1 MHDLFRV
8 PLGEVAE
15 VLNTSPA
22 NAKKLA
28 SRARRRLQGL
38 EVLPEA
44 GSRPNSSHM
53 RIVDAFLAAAR
64 GGELDRLLALM
75 APDVEQDHPH
85 LDHSAHADRHGVAA
99 RLAGLTEAECPGHA
113 TDPAPR
119 SAAGGSRFDHCPWA
133 GDCTEQ

>member
-44 GSRPNSSHM
+44 GSDRTPATCGSWMPSSPQH
-53 RIVDAFLAAAR
+53 V
-64 GGELDRLLALM
+64 
-75 APDVEQDHPH
+75 VE
-85 LDHSAHADRHGVAA
+85 SS
-99 RLAGLTEAECPGHA
+99 
-113 TDPAPR
+113 TD
-119 SAAGGSRFDHCPWA
+119 FWH
-133 GDCTEQ
+133 